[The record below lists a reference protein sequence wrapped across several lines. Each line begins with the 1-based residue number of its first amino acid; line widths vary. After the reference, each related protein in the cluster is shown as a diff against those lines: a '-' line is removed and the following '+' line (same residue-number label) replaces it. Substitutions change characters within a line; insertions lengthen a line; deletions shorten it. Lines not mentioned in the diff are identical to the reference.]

1 MKNRGVEI
9 RVAALAAALLLAPV
23 AAGGASG
30 VAAEP
35 VTIAQSEDPARSL
48 RRQQQFTATVQA
60 LRTLEAMLASA
71 TLDDEARAY
80 MRSQLEALLQHYES
94 SNGPELKIARLKL
107 EMHDLR
113 EKQGGAISGGNIET
127 FADQEKRLRQ
137 RELEILLQIRE
148 LEREIDRTRK

>member
-1 MKNRGVEI
+1 M
-9 RVAALAAALLLAPV
+9 ALVLVFMPLV
-23 AAGGASG
+23 IGGAPRL
-30 VAAEP
+30 AAEP
-35 VTIAQSEDPARSL
+35 MVTAQAEDPGRVL
-48 RRQQQFTATVQA
+48 RRQQQFTATVQS

-71 TLDDEARAY
+71 TFDDEARGY
-80 MRSQLEALLQHYES
+80 MRSQLDALLQHYEG

-113 EKQGGAISGGNIET
+113 EKQGGAISGGNIDT

-148 LEREIDRTRK
+148 LEREIDRTKK